1 MNKEFFFVKFPIIF
15 PIIYGFLIFSF
26 PHYEIYVIFLFILL
40 LAEPHFAATWPFFL
54 DKVNRDHIIQNKS
67 AFIVI
72 PILIIILSLIG
83 FFYSTSLFLLVFFAA
98 NVFHVARQSYG
109 IAVLYLKK
117 IDEKIYQEYSIYF
130 FNLIFFLIGVIR
142 FYLSNSTF
150 NSFLYEIS
158 FGVSLLLTFNFINYF
173 VKYGLRNIFTL
184 ISGTVIFYPVC
195 FVDNPVHVIIMGV
208 TIHYSQYLF
217 FTHKIFIKR
226 NENEINYKKKLF
238 FYFLI
243 ISIYSIF
250 MSFFSISKSFE
261 LNFLKN
267 LLIIPIIGQML
278 HFYLDS
284 QLWRFSIKH
293 NRNNVLNHII
303 KI

>member
-195 FVDNPVHVIIMGV
+195 FVDNPVHVIIMSV